1 MHSPWTPG
9 LKRLAIK
16 HGALLLD
23 LAYNQQAR
31 SHQSSSCLPTKLTQQ
46 DPPLVS
52 CIDLLLPAA
61 LLHLRATDSSTASE
75 HHETSC

>member
-16 HGALLLD
+16 HWAL
-23 LAYNQQAR
+23 QQAR

-75 HHETSC
+75 HLHETSC